1 MKKSSLILCISS
13 LLCAS
18 IYSSEWNDCDTGPS
32 KDAFKTSAPI
42 SQAPLLR
49 SPAVCGP
56 IKTSTSSKTTIY
68 NKNAR
73 MHELE
78 AKVTKA
84 RREIGGKLF
93 DHIPE
98 YKKQE
103 NPKRAFM
110 RDYCFSDLE
119 ILAKAHQEAGFYFD
133 SERAIQ
139 QIVFVAPEITDAA
152 FEAYETCK

>member
-1 MKKSSLILCISS
+1 MKKILLLCINS
-13 LLCAS
+13 LFCAS

-32 KDAFKTSAPI
+32 ESSFKISAPI

-56 IKTSTSSKTTIY
+56 IKTSTSSKTTISS
-68 NKNAR
+68 KNAR
-73 MHELE
+73 MYELE

-84 RREIGGKLF
+84 RRQIGGKLF
-93 DHIPE
+93 DNIPE

-103 NPKRAFM
+103 NPKLAFM

-119 ILAKAHQEAGFYFD
+119 ILVKAHQEAGFYFD

-152 FEAYETCK
+152 FEAYETYK